1 MANPAEAV
9 QIWSGKNRIER
20 LRHEYTRKGG
30 GGGRGVPGA
39 SACSPRNFASLKC
52 TFCVFSEIISEKMN
66 PNLQ

>member
-30 GGGRGVPGA
+30 GGGGCRGHQHA
-39 SACSPRNFASLKC
+39 PREILLLLNAHFAYSQKELAK
-52 TFCVFSEIISEKMN
+52 K
-66 PNLQ
+66 

>member
-9 QIWSGKNRIER
+9 QIWSGKNRIEH

-30 GGGRGVPGA
+30 GGVPGA

-52 TFCVFSEIISEKMN
+52 TFCVFSERISEKMN